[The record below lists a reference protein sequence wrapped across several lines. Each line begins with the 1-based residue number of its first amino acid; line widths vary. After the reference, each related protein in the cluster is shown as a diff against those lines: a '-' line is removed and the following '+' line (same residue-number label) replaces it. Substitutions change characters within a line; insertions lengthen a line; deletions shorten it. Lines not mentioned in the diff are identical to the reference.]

1 MTQGREP
8 FKELN
13 SSIESFERAVRARP
27 RPEEREPGPPPQR
40 PDGTLRWYTLLRPA
54 VIAGLTLLAALL
66 YFGRGERV
74 SPQPPSRDRA
84 GPAAVLAPT
93 GTALVET
100 AGDRGAAAVDVARAS
115 TELDPTLESVAGRTA
130 GRSDTIDPDSAVAT
144 FTDVEV
150 ADAGIDVT
158 VNGSAGPSSG
168 TSGLLSTERPPSCL
182 RRATMPS
189 RSPPMTSP
197 A

>member
-1 MTQGREP
+1 M
-8 FKELN
+8 
-13 SSIESFERAVRARP
+13 
-27 RPEEREPGPPPQR
+27 
-40 PDGTLRWYTLLRPA
+40 
-54 VIAGLTLLAALL
+54 
-66 YFGRGERV
+66 

-115 TELDPTLESVAGRTA
+115 TELDPTIESVAGRTA

-150 ADAGIDVT
+150 ADAVVDAVAGAGIDVT
-158 VNGSAGPSSG
+158 VNGS
-168 TSGLLSTERPPSCL
+168 
-182 RRATMPS
+182 S
-189 RSPPMTSP
+189 RSVERDERAVEHGTAALVPQEGDHAIQVAAYDQPGLARVLADRLVAAGYP
-197 A
+197 AYVVEARLEADQVVFRVRMGPYPNLPAARAVGRRVRDEEGLDWYVVAGR